1 RLEDFDLEP
10 KSFDVVVTISY
21 LEHEPNPRDVLRR
34 IFHLL
39 CSGGV
44 CVHKVPNYD
53 SLLRR
58 VLGQRWS
65 GYRWPEHFQYYTPK
79 TLGRLVAEVGF
90 EVLRIDANPLSDSL
104 WLTAIRPT
112 C

>member
-1 RLEDFDLEP
+1 
-10 KSFDVVVTISY
+10 
-21 LEHEPNPRDVLRR
+21 
-34 IFHLL
+34 L
-39 CSGGV
+39 CPGGV

-58 VLGQRWS
+58 VLGRRWS